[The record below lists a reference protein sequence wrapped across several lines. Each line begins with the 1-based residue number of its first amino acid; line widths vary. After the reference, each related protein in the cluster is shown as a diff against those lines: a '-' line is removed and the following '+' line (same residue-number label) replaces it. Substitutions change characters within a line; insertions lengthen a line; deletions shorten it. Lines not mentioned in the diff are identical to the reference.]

1 MREKFARFMMG
12 RYGQD
17 ELNQC
22 ALHNRFGSF
31 GHIDSGTQ
39 VCSDTQQCS
48 LDNCHSIVV
57 ICYYRMFSR
66 DIARRSAENQKFL
79 NFRYSLAVKK
89 QRKAEMA
96 AQSKDFKFFKCPKCG
111 VYNRIPKG
119 KGKIEIT
126 CPKCGEKFI
135 RKS

>member
-1 MREKFARFMMG
+1 MMG

-17 ELNQC
+17 ELNRVLSI
-22 ALHNRFGSF
+22 AGLVVLV
-31 GHIDSGTQ
+31 I
-39 VCSDTQQCS
+39 
-48 LDNCHSIVV
+48 SIVVLRFVPILSNVLWIIAIALIV